1 MLYYNELMYN
11 FIKSHLEFQV
21 ATMSD
26 YSCPVT
32 ESGDMIDEVM
42 FSLYLA
48 RETPFCCYAN
58 ISSIA

>member
-1 MLYYNELMYN
+1 MYN

-21 ATMSD
+21 ATMND

-32 ESGDMIDEVM
+32 ESGDKIDEVM
-42 FSLYLA
+42 FALCLA